1 MLDIGKILLKAIC
14 NSYWCKIEYKKDNE
28 ITKFMIGI
36 NYIDEEK
43 RMLKCDAF
51 NLMYSDKVQKDY
63 YIYFD
68 KIVSAEYD
76 DTTIHKTPDN
86 LLKFVNDPTFISSMF
101 RLSIS
106 KDDLIDYY
114 DACFKLDS
122 TPYISKFT
130 LIKGIDDDTLLKDGI
145 YKLSDEQFKALANE
159 SFYKKERK
167 EKKRELNLEKLE
179 RRLCVNIL
187 SIPVKNKK
195 YILAYRNLRFDIENK
210 CLIPDE
216 EVLINKEFILD
227 GAGDVKT
234 RASINKFIPED
245 KQYLLDNFYNNINE
259 IKQVIR
265 EYNNNID
272 DYSYKSAIL
281 PDDNPYILTLETKL
295 AIDID
300 YELNNIKKVINN
312 EEEIPLPLK
321 VFLDEPDVRL
331 ARKNNYPI
339 FTVNDLYNIDQI
351 KAINIAMKSPA
362 SYIQGPPGTG
372 KTQTILNAIFT
383 AIFNNKTVLVTSNN
397 NIPMDGVYNAIT
409 SLKYNDKYDLLFPAI
424 RLGSIDNIEN
434 AVLKIKSMYDFASK
448 LDVRENQIKAI
459 KEERKLAMKNLVELL
474 DKHDKKVSINNRLEV
489 LENIKNKYK
498 FDNQFMRLTVDSQI
512 DTLKKD
518 AQQYESL
525 DEDLTKYMNI
535 NHRQL
540 FIAIHFE
547 TAGRLQKLKKEKY
560 IAIYNIIKDVTE
572 ENKKERAKDLRQF
585 LSKNENLQLF
595 LEIFPVIIS
604 TNLSC
609 TYLGEAGKHFDIV
622 MMDEA
627 AQCNITNALIPIS
640 RGNQIML
647 VGDAQQLSPVIL
659 LDENINKKLRAKYNI
674 PEEYDY
680 IKNSIYTAYTKI
692 DVSNNEALLRDHYRC
707 NKKIIQFSNQ
717 KYYNNMLVCK
727 SKSNNDKPL
736 EYFNTSKHQEN
747 SNEKNI
753 SEVEAKLIVDYI
765 KTHPDEHV
773 GVITPFV
780 RQKECI
786 EFYLSNNNIDVP
798 VGTVHAFQGDQQ
810 NVILFSTAITNKTS
824 QGTYNWLKNNKELI
838 NVAMSRAK
846 DKFIMIANKDK
857 IDQLSTN
864 NGNDNIKELS
874 NYVFNNG
881 ECKVQNVSPSSIAL
895 GTKHISSQSEED
907 LQKTISQILSVINP
921 NCFIESEVAID
932 SCFKNLGNEES
943 LFYKGRFDLVIFE
956 RTFSDKKKPILAVE
970 LNGPE
975 HYLDEEIKK
984 RDEIKKQICEKHGF
998 QLLTIKRECARDYRQ
1013 NKSAILE
1020 LLK

>member
-1 MLDIGKILLKAIC
+1 
-14 NSYWCKIEYKKDNE
+14 
-28 ITKFMIGI
+28 
-36 NYIDEEK
+36 
-43 RMLKCDAF
+43 
-51 NLMYSDKVQKDY
+51 
-63 YIYFD
+63 
-68 KIVSAEYD
+68 
-76 DTTIHKTPDN
+76 
-86 LLKFVNDPTFISSMF
+86 
-101 RLSIS
+101 
-106 KDDLIDYY
+106 
-114 DACFKLDS
+114 
-122 TPYISKFT
+122 
-130 LIKGIDDDTLLKDGI
+130 
-145 YKLSDEQFKALANE
+145 
-159 SFYKKERK
+159 
-167 EKKRELNLEKLE
+167 
-179 RRLCVNIL
+179 
-187 SIPVKNKK
+187 
-195 YILAYRNLRFDIENK
+195 
-210 CLIPDE
+210 
-216 EVLINKEFILD
+216 
-227 GAGDVKT
+227 
-234 RASINKFIPED
+234 
-245 KQYLLDNFYNNINE
+245 
-259 IKQVIR
+259 
-265 EYNNNID
+265 
-272 DYSYKSAIL
+272 
-281 PDDNPYILTLETKL
+281 
-295 AIDID
+295 
-300 YELNNIKKVINN
+300 
-312 EEEIPLPLK
+312 
-321 VFLDEPDVRL
+321 
-331 ARKNNYPI
+331 
-339 FTVNDLYNIDQI
+339 
-351 KAINIAMKSPA
+351 
-362 SYIQGPPGTG
+362 
-372 KTQTILNAIFT
+372 
-383 AIFNNKTVLVTSNN
+383 
-397 NIPMDGVYNAIT
+397 
-409 SLKYNDKYDLLFPAI
+409 
-424 RLGSIDNIEN
+424 
-434 AVLKIKSMYDFASK
+434 
-448 LDVRENQIKAI
+448 
-459 KEERKLAMKNLVELL
+459 
-474 DKHDKKVSINNRLEV
+474 
-489 LENIKNKYK
+489 
-498 FDNQFMRLTVDSQI
+498 
-512 DTLKKD
+512 
-518 AQQYESL
+518 
-525 DEDLTKYMNI
+525 
-535 NHRQL
+535 
-540 FIAIHFE
+540 
-547 TAGRLQKLKKEKY
+547 
-560 IAIYNIIKDVTE
+560 
-572 ENKKERAKDLRQF
+572 
-585 LSKNENLQLF
+585 
-595 LEIFPVIIS
+595 
-604 TNLSC
+604 
-609 TYLGEAGKHFDIV
+609 

>member
-1 MLDIGKILLKAIC
+1 MFDVFLNVCEDVTRTATKIPQSEYLSSGDYPIYDQGQKYVSGYSNDGSKIVKNFPYIIFGDHTRILKYVNNECYIGADGVKLLKVT
-14 NSYWCKIEYKKDNE
+14 NE
-28 ITKFMIGI
+28 K
-36 NYIDEEK
+36 YLPK
-43 RMLKCDAF
+43 
-51 NLMYSDKVQKDY
+51 YVY
-63 YIYFD
+63 Y
-68 KIVSAEYD
+68 
-76 DTTIHKTPDN
+76 N
-86 LLKFVNDPTFISSMF
+86 LLANPIDNHGYSRHYKFLKELKIKQN
-101 RLSIS
+101 S
-106 KDDLIDYY
+106 KEYQQKIIDDLDN
-114 DACFKLDS
+114 
-122 TPYISKFT
+122 T
-130 LIKGIDDDTLLKDGI
+130 
-145 YKLSDEQFKALANE
+145 
-159 SFYKKERK
+159 
-167 EKKRELNLEKLE
+167 
-179 RRLCVNIL
+179 
-187 SIPVKNKK
+187 NK
-195 YILAYRNLRFDIENK
+195 II
-210 CLIPDE
+210 
-216 EVLINKEFILD
+216 
-227 GAGDVKT
+227 
-234 RASINKFIPED
+234 
-245 KQYLLDNFYNNINE
+245 E
-259 IKQVIR
+259 IKQK
-265 EYNNNID
+265 NIAHLDELVKSRFIELFGDPRFNEKRFAEHRFDTISDNLDYRRIPITSKDRSKGKYPYYGASGIVDYVD
-272 DYSYKSAIL
+272 DYIFDEDIL
-281 PDDNPYILTLETKL
+281 LISEDGANLVMRSTPIAFSVRGKVWVNNHAHVVRFDNFSTQKYIEYYF
-295 AIDID
+295 AYIDISG
-300 YELNNIKKVINN
+300 YITGSAQPKFNQAKLNSMLIPVPPIDLQN
-312 EEEIPLPLK
+312 EFANFVKLI
-321 VFLDEPDVRL
+321 D
-331 ARKNNYPI
+331 NYPI

-383 AIFNNKTVLVTSNN
+383 AIFNNKTILVTSNN

-409 SLKYNDKYDLLFPAI
+409 SLKYNDKYDLLFPSI

-765 KTHPDEHV
+765 KNHPDEHV

-824 QGTYNWLKNNKELI
+824 QGTYNWLKDNKELI

-846 DKFIMIANKDK
+846 DKFVMIANKDK

-932 SCFKNLGNEES
+932 SCFKNIGNEES

-998 QLLTIKRECARDYRQ
+998 QLLTIKREYARDYRQ